1 MTYKIFV
8 LATLW
13 FLLTG
18 RNVYAQ
24 KKVYSLED
32 VWSKSQNYYPSLS
45 SKKYQIERQELKKN
59 LVKKEWL
66 PEVNIQSQTSYGSYQ
81 GVSGSFFPLPGIYN
95 TSGNNKSLSGQ
106 SKSLFNIYSSALLQW
121 NFLQFGRIR
130 AKLNAATAAVQ
141 ISNEALAQEE
151 LRLKSSVTRQ
161 YFEVLKSSAF
171 LSVSKAD
178 VQRLK
183 DLFELSKAQADAGLR
198 PGADTLLVKSEYYQI
213 KGQVNEQRASQE
225 TAMLQLAS
233 LIGEDANSFTVNTSL
248 YNINRIA
255 AEIPAIDSLDNHP
268 YLQYL
273 KANLLFADAKLETV
287 KRQPYPTLGLLAG
300 TGIRGS
306 GIQSSGMVNNSFSE
320 PWKNNV
326 GSYLVGVDVTWNL
339 SSLYQNKVKQKIAQ
353 KEIQSAKADY
363 EEAGLQLRTSYRA
376 ALNRWQQQR
385 EKVIDSRTALT
396 SSQEAY
402 ELYVTRYQSG
412 LINLI
417 ELLQLQKTLQD
428 AGFNYAKATG
438 AYWDELINQSETTGN
453 FSLLLS
459 QTNP

>member
-1 MTYKIFV
+1 MTYKIIG

-13 FLLTG
+13 LLITSHI
-18 RNVYAQ
+18 VYAQ
-24 KKVYSLED
+24 KKVYSIED
-32 VWSKSQNYYPSLS
+32 VWSKTQHHYPSLS
-45 SKKYQIERQELKKN
+45 SKKYQIERQELNKN

-95 TSGNNKSLSGQ
+95 TSGNNKSISGQ
-106 SKSLFNIYSSALLQW
+106 SKAVFNMYTSAILQW
-121 NFLQFGRIR
+121 NFLQFGRIKT
-130 AKLNAATAAVQ
+130 KLNAATAAIQ

-151 LRLKSSVTRQ
+151 LRLQSSVAQQ
-161 YFEVLKSSAF
+161 YFNVLKSTAF

-178 VQRLK
+178 VQRLE
-183 DLFELSKAQADAGLR
+183 DLFELSKAQANAGLR

-213 KGQVNEQRASQE
+213 KGQVNEQQASQE

-233 LIGEDANSFTVNTSL
+233 LIGEDADSFTIDTSI

-255 AEIPAIDSLDNHP
+255 AELPTIDSQDNHP

-273 KANLLFADAKLETV
+273 KANILFANAKLETV
-287 KRQPYPTLGLLAG
+287 KRQPYPTVGLLAG

-306 GIQSSGMVNNSFSE
+306 GINSSGIVNNSFSE
-320 PWKNNV
+320 PWKNNL

-339 SSLYQNKVKQKIAQ
+339 SSLYQNNVKQKIAE

-363 EEAGLQLRTSYRA
+363 EEANLQLKTSYSA
-376 ALNRWQQQR
+376 ALNSWKQQR
-385 EKVIDSRTALT
+385 EKVIDSRIALN
-396 SSQEAY
+396 SSQQAY
-402 ELYVTRYQSG
+402 DLYVTRYESG

-417 ELLQLQKTLQD
+417 ELLQLQKNLQD
-428 AGFNYAKATG
+428 AEYNYAKATG
-438 AYWDELINQSETTGN
+438 AYWDELINQSESIGN

-459 QTNP
+459 QINP